1 MDEELQ
7 AFRPDPADVTPL
19 YIQLANK
26 LSNAIGKGRWRPNEA
41 LPSERTLSGML
52 SISRVTARKAIDL
65 LCERGVLTRVRGSG
79 TYITPKLEQP
89 LSRLSSFSEELSQRG
104 AKAGSIWL
112 SRELGAATP
121 LEMLS
126 LGLSPNMPVARL
138 KRLRTADEIV
148 MAIETSTIP
157 AVYMPD
163 PQAVADS
170 LSDYLEERGI
180 HPVRALQHIRAVN
193 ASAAQARLTDLAPN
207 TAMLHITRVS
217 YLGSGAAV
225 ELTHSWFRSDY
236 YGYVTESQR

>member
-26 LSNAIGKGRWRPNEA
+26 LSNAIGKGRWRANEA
-41 LPSERTLSGML
+41 LPSERTLSSML

-65 LCERGVLTRVRGSG
+65 LCERGILTRVRGSG

-126 LGLSPNMPVARL
+126 LGLSPNMPVVRL

-163 PQAVADS
+163 PQAVGDS

-193 ASAAQARLTDLAPN
+193 ASAAQARLTELAPN